1 MNIAFW
7 IVVICLLVGLWFLL
21 SSFFSEIGDMSYD
34 LFKRAKDEMNRVD
47 EDDKTEVEC
56 VDDTVDNTYQTEEN
70 KHA

>member
-21 SSFFSEIGDMSYD
+21 SSFFSEIGDMSYG
-34 LFKRAKDEMNRVD
+34 LFKKAKDEMDRVD
-47 EDDKTEVEC
+47 EDDEESVEC

>member
-7 IVVICLLVGLWFLL
+7 IVVACLLIGLWFLL
-21 SSFFSEIGDMSYD
+21 SSFFGEIGDMSYG
-34 LFKRAKDEMNRVD
+34 LFKRAKDEMERVE
-47 EDDKTEVEC
+47 EDDEESVEC

>member
-7 IVVICLLVGLWFLL
+7 IVVVVLLIGVWFLL
-21 SSFFSEIGDMSYD
+21 HPYFGEIGDMSYG
-34 LFKRAKDEMNRVD
+34 LYKRTKDEMERVD
-47 EDDKTEVEC
+47 DKVEC